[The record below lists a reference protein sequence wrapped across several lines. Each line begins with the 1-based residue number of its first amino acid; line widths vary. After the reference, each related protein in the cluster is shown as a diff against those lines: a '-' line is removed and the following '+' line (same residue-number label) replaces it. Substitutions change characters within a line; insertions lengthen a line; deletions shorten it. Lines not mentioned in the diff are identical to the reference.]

1 MRPRTPMS
9 AAERADLLRA
19 PTLTLLENANVFG
32 MGLTGLRDSMRRG
45 EIDLQEIRLGTR
57 VVIPTA
63 VVRKLIGMDEIQ
75 VPVDEATP

>member
-19 PTLTLLENANVFG
+19 PTLTLLETANVFG